1 MVWLASHVVVY
12 ILLAVHLNPSYL
24 SALSLPSQPSALLL
38 PFWRRNH
45 VGRNSPSVDSN
56 DGVVETI
63 NSTASFLEAFNASI
77 RSHSPNITAIIPRQ
91 RITMHRVKLDSRQAL
106 KYAKSLESINILNST
121 EKIFS
126 SLVSI
131 DISHNSIDALG
142 FRTLMTLLSHC
153 TQLTHF
159 ACDGN
164 TLDNLSLQ
172 SIVYALCSP
181 SSSSSSSSSSALT
194 HVSFNH
200 CRLTDESIP
209 HIIRLLKANPQLQS
223 LSLSMN
229 EITADGV
236 SLLFNI
242 FKKNACS
249 QLQSLDISY
258 NPIGELGT
266 ERDDSLKPFF

>member
-1 MVWLASHVVVY
+1 
-12 ILLAVHLNPSYL
+12 
-24 SALSLPSQPSALLL
+24 
-38 PFWRRNH
+38 
-45 VGRNSPSVDSN
+45 
-56 DGVVETI
+56 
-63 NSTASFLEAFNASI
+63 
-77 RSHSPNITAIIPRQ
+77 
-91 RITMHRVKLDSRQAL
+91 MHRVKLDSRQAL

-181 SSSSSSSSSSALT
+181 SSSSPTSSFSSSPTSSSFCQQLLT
-194 HVSFNH
+194 CHLSASF
-200 CRLTDESIP
+200 
-209 HIIRLLKANPQLQS
+209 
-223 LSLSMN
+223 
-229 EITADGV
+229 V
-236 SLLFNI
+236 FV
-242 FKKNACS
+242 
-249 QLQSLDISY
+249 
-258 NPIGELGT
+258 
-266 ERDDSLKPFF
+266 